1 MASWFL
7 KPEDGKSQAWV
18 QNVGFQMRRDELEE
32 DMGIVSVVLPWLPH
46 CLALTV
52 LAKMLI
58 DRVCSV
64 QEDWAVSSWE
74 C

>member
-1 MASWFL
+1 
-7 KPEDGKSQAWV
+7 
-18 QNVGFQMRRDELEE
+18 MRRDELEE